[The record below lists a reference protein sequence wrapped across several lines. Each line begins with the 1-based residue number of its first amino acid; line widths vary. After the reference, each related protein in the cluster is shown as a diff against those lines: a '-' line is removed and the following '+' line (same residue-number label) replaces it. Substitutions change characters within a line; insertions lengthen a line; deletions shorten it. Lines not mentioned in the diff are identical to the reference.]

1 MDTSTLLNTLQQM
14 VTDVNEINGSNEKIE
29 RTQKFPQLKPFLK
42 LLYDPLSTTGV
53 TSSQLEKYAQKKKP
67 GSMKV
72 GSVTPAAKKSKVQR
86 ENDLT
91 TLMEKLYRRDYS
103 GNEAKDVVLD
113 FVAQYP
119 AHKTLIYK
127 IIDKDLE
134 TRMDVKQLNK
144 AFPNF
149 IAEFSVALARDFES
163 GQTYFDKTKT
173 KTKWLISRK
182 YDGIRCLVKVTQG
195 HAQAFSRNG
204 NQLPALAPLEE
215 LVQKYAGSESFVL
228 DGEVCAIGEDGNEN
242 FNEAVSQAKRKS
254 VRMEKFRYYV
264 FDRLT
269 LEEFESGES
278 KSTLEDRLRD
288 AELWI
293 GKVNDVEKIRLV
305 THVEYA
311 PEVFEQWQ
319 TRASESGWEGLMVRC
334 NTTYKGKRS
343 NDILKVK
350 KFFTEE
356 YKVLDHEVGPMRI
369 IDPDTGLE
377 TTIETLKS
385 VVIEHKSNQVNVG
398 SGFTLDERQ
407 KFYTNPTFIVGKIIS
422 VRYFE
427 ETPPN
432 DEGKISLRFPTFVAL
447 HGTKRTL

>member
-1 MDTSTLLNTLQQM
+1 MDTQTLLNTLQQM
-14 VTDVNEINGSNEKIE
+14 IADVNEVNGTNEKIE
-29 RTQKFPQLKPFLK
+29 RIQKFPQLKPFLK

-53 TSSQLEKYAQKKKP
+53 TSSQLDKYAQKKNLAA
-67 GSMKV
+67 
-72 GSVTPAAKKSKVQR
+72 PAAKKSKTQR

-91 TLMEKLYRRDYS
+91 VLLEKLYRRDYS
-103 GNEAKDVVLD
+103 GNEAKDIILN
-113 FVAQYP
+113 FITQYP
-119 AHKTLIYK
+119 SHKALIYK

-134 TRMDVKQLNK
+134 TRLDVKQLNK
-144 AFPNF
+144 AFPN
-149 IAEFSVALARDFES
+149 IISEFSVALAKDFES
-163 GQTYFDKTKT
+163 GKTYFDKTKS

-182 YDGIRCLVKVTQG
+182 YDGIRCIVKVTGG
-195 HAQAFSRNG
+195 HVQSFSRNG
-204 NQLPALAPLEE
+204 NHLPALAPLEE
-215 LVQKYAGSESFVL
+215 LVQKYAKSDSFVL

-264 FDRLT
+264 FDMLT
-269 LEEFESGES
+269 LDEFDSGES
-278 KSTLEDRLRD
+278 KTTLEDRLQR
-288 AELWI
+288 AGTWI
-293 GKVNDVEKIRLV
+293 EKVNNVEKIRLV
-305 THVEYA
+305 THVEYT
-311 PEVFEQWQ
+311 PEEFERQQ
-319 TRASESGWEGLMVRC
+319 TQASDLGWEGLMVRL

-356 YKVLDHEVGPMRI
+356 YKVLGHEVGPMRI
-369 IDPDTGLE
+369 IDPGTGLE

-385 VVIEHKSNQVNVG
+385 VVIEHKANQVNVG

-407 KFYTNPTFIVGKIIS
+407 KFYADPKLIVGKIIS

-432 DEGKISLRFPTFVAL
+432 DEGKISLRFPTFVTL